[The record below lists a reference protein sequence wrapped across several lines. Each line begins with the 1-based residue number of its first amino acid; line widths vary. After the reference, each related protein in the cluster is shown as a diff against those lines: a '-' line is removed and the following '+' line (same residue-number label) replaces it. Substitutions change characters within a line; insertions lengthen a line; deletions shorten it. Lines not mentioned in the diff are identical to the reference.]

1 MMDFAAARAHM
12 VDSQMR
18 TAGVTDYRVLLFP
31 VDRERWA
38 MVAGSPSALPRLD
51 GTFKLSA
58 VPPGEYFVA
67 LIRTDAL
74 PPFGEVA
81 GYERLAKTAQR
92 VTLTDDEQKE
102 IELTIPR

>member
-1 MMDFAAARAHM
+1 M
-12 VDSQMR
+12 
-18 TAGVTDYRVLLFP
+18 
-31 VDRERWA
+31 
-38 MVAGSPSALPRLD
+38 
-51 GTFKLSA
+51 
-58 VPPGEYFVA
+58 PPGEYFVA
-67 LIRTDAL
+67 LIRTDDL